1 MAETA
6 LERTLDVPVT
16 FERRPAPLP
25 CDLRPVW
32 RLHVL
37 VLMLDQC
44 WGGKATHQQLHVLNW
59 AIRTEE
65 TRAAFLQFIEG
76 ERAPNQIIVRYD
88 PSLNRAVDFAFG
100 EGLATHHEESDALLE
115 QEPPRHGS
123 YRVIL
128 TKKGRDLVR
137 TIRSAK
143 DSFQVEK
150 DFLDSIRR
158 KITQQQVEALFTW
171 STS

>member
-1 MAETA
+1 MPETA
-6 LERTLDVPVT
+6 IERVLDVPVT
-16 FERRPAPLP
+16 FERQPVPLP

-44 WGGKATHQQLHVLNW
+44 WGGKATHQQLHVLDW

-65 TRAAFLQFIEG
+65 TRRAFLQFIRG

-100 EGLATHHEESDALLE
+100 EGLAAHREEAPALVE
-115 QEPPRHGS
+115 VEPRRPGS

-137 TIRSAK
+137 SIRDAK
-143 DSFQVEK
+143 DCFQVEK
-150 DFLDSIRR
+150 GFLDSIGR
-158 KITQQQVEALFTW
+158 KITQEQVESLFTW
-171 STS
+171 GSS

>member
-1 MAETA
+1 MPDSVIEAA
-6 LERTLDVPVT
+6 LNVPVT
-16 FERRPAPLP
+16 FMRQPGPLP

-44 WGGKATHQQLHVLNW
+44 WGGKATHQQLHVLDW

-65 TRAAFLQFIEG
+65 TRAAFLQFIRG

-100 EGLATHHEESDALLE
+100 EGLATRHEETPAFVELA
-115 QEPPRHGS
+115 PRGHGS

-137 TIRSAK
+137 SIRDAK
-143 DSFQVEK
+143 ECFQVEK
-150 DFLDSIRR
+150 GFLDSIGR
-158 KITQQQVEALFTW
+158 KITQQQVESLFTW
-171 STS
+171 GSS